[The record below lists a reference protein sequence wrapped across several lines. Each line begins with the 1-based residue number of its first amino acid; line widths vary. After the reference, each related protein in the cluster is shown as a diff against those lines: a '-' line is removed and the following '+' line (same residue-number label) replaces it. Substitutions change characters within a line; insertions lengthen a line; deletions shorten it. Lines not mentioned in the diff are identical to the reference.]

1 MSEPRDPV
9 RRAFALFVTASV
21 VAVAVVAV
29 GGMIAL
35 RAVSADEAR
44 GRAQGTATVAARAV
58 QERLTDGIVD
68 RRAGSLLRLDALVT
82 AGVLQDPIDH
92 VTLRLTDGEV
102 VFSSRTDDIGST
114 DPLGADELA
123 ALRGDTTRAVATG
136 QGDALVVSVP
146 ITTPD
151 GTPVLF
157 QADVRS
163 AAVAAGT
170 ERTLMAVLPV
180 LAATLLALALLL
192 VPLGLGLAR
201 RVRDSQQER
210 ARLLE
215 HAVDASTAERRR
227 IAGELHDGLGQ
238 QLVGLSMTLSAEAD
252 ELEPTDADAAA
263 RLREAADRTREQMRA
278 LRSALLGI
286 YPPSL
291 ERTGLGP
298 ALEDLSANL
307 RADDVEVV
315 VEVPDGLSIEPDA
328 EALLFRAA
336 REAVRNIATH
346 ADASQVRIS
355 VAAEDGVASL
365 SVHDDG
371 VGFDP
376 SRRDDLEAEGHL
388 GLAMLD
394 DLAREGGGRLRVDT
408 SPGAGTT
415 VQLDAPIR
423 SGGRR

>member
-1 MSEPRDPV
+1 MSEPRGPV
-9 RRAFALFVTASV
+9 RRAFALFVAASV
-21 VAVAVVAV
+21 AAVAVVAL
-29 GGMIAL
+29 GGVLAL

-44 GRAQGTATVAARAV
+44 ERAQGTATVAARAV

-92 VTLRLTDGEV
+92 VTLRLADGEV
-102 VFSSRTDDIGST
+102 VFSSRTDDIGTT
-114 DPLGADELA
+114 DPLGDDELS
-123 ALRGDTTRAVATG
+123 ALGGDATHAVATG
-136 QGDALVVSVP
+136 EGDALVVSVP
-146 ITTPD
+146 IATPD

-163 AAVAAGT
+163 GAVAAGT
-170 ERTLMAVLPV
+170 ERTLMAVVPV

-192 VPLGLGLAR
+192 VPLALGLAR

-252 ELEPTDADAAA
+252 ELEPTDPAAAA

-307 RADDVEVV
+307 RADDVEVL
-315 VEVPDGLSIEPDA
+315 VEVPDDLSIEPDA

-355 VAAEDGVASL
+355 VAAGDGVASL

-376 SRRDDLEAEGHL
+376 ARRDDLEAEGHL
-388 GLAMLD
+388 GLAMLE

-415 VQLDAPIR
+415 LQLEAPI
-423 SGGRR
+423 GTGERR